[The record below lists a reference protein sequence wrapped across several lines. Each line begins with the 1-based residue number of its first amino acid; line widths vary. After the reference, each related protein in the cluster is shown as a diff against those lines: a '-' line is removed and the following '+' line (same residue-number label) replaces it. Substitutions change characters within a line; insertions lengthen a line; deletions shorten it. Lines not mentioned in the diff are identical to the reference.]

1 MYNPIYT
8 MIILV
13 IALII
18 LLGVQMYRVMPKDDE
33 SKLSLLIARYL
44 DDPDSL
50 STQDFSELRS
60 LINGRIV
67 NIRMMRGVSLIN
79 AYIYDKV
86 LITTVY
92 YDGRVVSVEPMLDSV
107 YLSDLLTE
115 LRLMKSEHQSDDV
128 IVKYCTYD
136 EMVEGSDGRVKRR

>member
-33 SKLSLLIARYL
+33 TKLSLLIARYL

-60 LINGRIV
+60 LINGKVV
-67 NIRMMRGVSLIN
+67 NVRMTRGFSLIN
-79 AYIYDKV
+79 TYIYDKV

-92 YDGRVVSVEPMLDSV
+92 YDGRVVSAEPILGGV
-107 YLSDLLTE
+107 CLSDLLTE

-136 EMVEGSDGRVKRR
+136 EMVEGSDGRVKRK

>member
-33 SKLSLLIARYL
+33 TKLSLLIARYL

-92 YDGRVVSVEPMLDSV
+92 YDGRVVSAEPILGGV
-107 YLSDLLTE
+107 CLSDLLTE

-128 IVKYCTYD
+128 MVKYCTYD
-136 EMVEGSDGRVKRR
+136 EMVEGSDGRVKRK